1 MMEKDSLQR
10 PRPQILTS
18 EFCILISRILPP
30 MISQSPDQTR
40 LMAAEL
46 ARRLAPGAVIQL
58 VGDLGAGKT
67 EFVKGLATGLDYEST
82 VTSPTFTLV
91 HEYLGGRLPL
101 FHLDL
106 YRLNEEADLDEIG
119 FEDYLEAGG
128 ICAIEWADK
137 FPHRMPH
144 GSIEIVLTILEN
156 NSRRIVW

>member
-1 MMEKDSLQR
+1 
-10 PRPQILTS
+10 
-18 EFCILISRILPP
+18 

-40 LMAAEL
+40 LIAAEL
-46 ARRLAPGAVIQL
+46 ARRLAPGAVITL

-67 EFVKGLATGLDYEST
+67 EFVKGLATGLDYKSA

-106 YRLNEEADLDEIG
+106 YRLNEEAELDEIG
-119 FEDYLEAGG
+119 FEDYLESGG

-137 FPHRMPH
+137 FPDRMPH
-144 GSIEIVLTILEN
+144 ESIEILLTIVEN
-156 NSRRIVW
+156 NTRRIVW

>member
-1 MMEKDSLQR
+1 
-10 PRPQILTS
+10 
-18 EFCILISRILPP
+18 

-40 LMAAEL
+40 LIAAEL
-46 ARRLAPGAVIQL
+46 ARRLAPGAVITL

-67 EFVKGLATGLDYEST
+67 EFVKGLATGLDYKSA

-106 YRLNEEADLDEIG
+106 YRLNEEAELDEIG
-119 FEDYLEAGG
+119 FEDYLESGG

-137 FPHRMPH
+137 FPGRMPH
-144 GSIEIVLTILEN
+144 ESIEILLTIVEN
-156 NSRRIVW
+156 NTRRIIW